1 MDHLDLHHVTTLAVS
16 RNMGF
21 LSHGVDGR
29 TALKASVSRF
39 GDRTNIGLVD
49 TLNPANANI
58 GMSRSWFDGGNPFG
72 IPGLPS
78 CIPSAADP
86 TGSAC
91 IAGDGIVQGDPLNNL
106 PNGEIA
112 SPNTT
117 PAFAT
122 PAITNSFGPEW
133 AFGWE
138 KMLSNWEFSG
148 SIQHELSPGV
158 SVDVGCF
165 RRAYVNFETVDDR
178 SNSAADWDTY
188 PFVVPKNPLFPD
200 GRGYTLTL
208 VDLNPAAVAR
218 ERCGLVS

>member
-148 SIQHELSPGV
+148 SIQRAEPRRLRGRGV
-158 SVDVGCF
+158 LPA
-165 RRAYVNFETVDDR
+165 RLRNFETVDDR
-178 SNSAADWDTY
+178 LEQCGGLGHLSVRGAQE
-188 PFVVPKNPLFPD
+188 LFPD